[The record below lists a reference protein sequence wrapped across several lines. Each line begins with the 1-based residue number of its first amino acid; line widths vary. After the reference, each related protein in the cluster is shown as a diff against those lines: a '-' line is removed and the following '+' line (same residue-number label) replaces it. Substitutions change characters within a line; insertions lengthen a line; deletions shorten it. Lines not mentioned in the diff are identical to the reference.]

1 MRSRGGYVNTLQVT
15 DRIPF
20 FFFSEVGP
28 LLVVVVVL
36 AMNQNRLNGTFII
49 IIFIFTYRTA
59 CSSNSALRGSLL
71 QGPVFR
77 SYEKYMNLFLCSSSA
92 PFHERMD
99 ETTRRLSSDCWR
111 CYGIRI
117 TGGPVPQKIS
127 DNESTLSVLSAAATT
142 VQIKTANR

>member
-15 DRIPF
+15 DRIPFF

-92 PFHERMD
+92 PFTNEW
-99 ETTRRLSSDCWR
+99 TRLPDDCPLIVGAAMESESLEVQFPKRYRTMSPR
-111 CYGIRI
+111 CQCWA
-117 TGGPVPQKIS
+117 PPPPQC
-127 DNESTLSVLSAAATT
+127 
-142 VQIKTANR
+142 R